1 MGALSTDTVVA
12 VIGAGTMGAGIA
24 QVAAAAGHPVLLM
37 DAQKGAAE
45 KGKAGIEKAL
55 ARLVEKGRMEAGDR
69 DALLGR
75 IEVVGGVSDLA
86 KAGLVIEAIIEDL
99 DIKVGLFKELEG
111 VLGEDAILA
120 SNTSSLSIT
129 ALAAPLENSG
139 RLVGMHFFNPPP
151 LMALVEVITGLAT
164 DSGMAKTV
172 FDTAEAWGKAPVYA
186 KSTPGFIVNRIAR
199 PFYGE
204 GLRLLQ
210 EGAGDPATID
220 AILRDCGGFRMGPF
234 ELMDLVGLD
243 VNLAVTTS
251 VWKLYYNDPRYIPNL
266 MQEEMVAAGRFGRK
280 SGRGWYD
287 YADSAEQPKPKSEP
301 TRPEPEEVRLI
312 GDLGPAAPVADLIRK
327 AGIKVEERD
336 DEEAENLGGIYIGA
350 GGAVGE
356 GGVIKITDGTSAT
369 ERAAVEEE
377 DNLVHLDLCLDYGA
391 CSRVVLAPGD
401 NTEPQVLA
409 LAVGLFQ
416 KLGKDVT
423 VIPDVPGMVLM
434 RILAMLANEAA
445 EAAYHGVATPA
456 GIDTAMMKGVNYPK
470 GPLAWADEISLPWIL
485 MVLEGL
491 TSQYGEDRYR
501 ASALLRRKVFG
512 GGRFHDGS

>member
-1 MGALSTDTVVA
+1 MTALSTDTTIA

-24 QVAAAAGHPVLLM
+24 QVAAAAGHPVMLM
-37 DAQKGAAE
+37 DAQKGAAQ
-45 KGKAGIEKAL
+45 KGRAGIEKAL
-55 ARLVEKGRMEAGDR
+55 ARLVEKGRMEAAER
-69 DALLGR
+69 DALMGR
-75 IEVVGGVSDLA
+75 ITVVDTAGDLA
-86 KAGLVIEAIIEDL
+86 GAGLVIEAIVEDL
-99 DIKVGLFKELEG
+99 EIKVGLFRELEG
-111 VLGEDAILA
+111 IVGKDAILA
-120 SNTSSLSIT
+120 TNTSSLSIT
-129 ALAAPLENSG
+129 ALAAKLDNPA

-151 LMALVEVITGLAT
+151 LMALVEVVTGLAT
-164 DSGMAKTV
+164 DNGLARTV

-186 KSTPGFIVNRIAR
+186 KSTPGFIVNRVAR
-199 PFYGE
+199 PYYGE

-210 EGAGDPATID
+210 EGVGDPATID

-243 VNLAVTTS
+243 VNLAVTKS
-251 VWKLYYNDPRYIPNL
+251 VWNLYYNDPRYIPNL
-266 MQEEMVAAGRFGRK
+266 MQEEMVSAGRFGRK
-280 SGRGWYD
+280 SGLGWFD
-287 YADSAEQPKPKSEP
+287 YSEGAEKPKPRTEP
-301 TRPEPEEVRLI
+301 TRPEPDEVRLI
-312 GDLGPAAPVADLIRK
+312 GDPGPAAPLADLMRK
-327 AGIKVEERD
+327 AGLKVEQRD
-336 DEEAENLGGIYIGA
+336 DDEAENLGGFY
-350 GGAVGE
+350 VGD
-356 GGVIKITDGTSAT
+356 GVIKITDGTSAT

-377 DNLVHLDLCLDYGA
+377 DNLIHLDLCLDYA
-391 CSRVVLAPGD
+391 AASRVVLAPGD
-401 NTEPQVLA
+401 RTEPQALA

-445 EAAYHGVATPA
+445 EAAYHGVATPR

-491 TSQYGEDRYR
+491 ASQYGEDRYR

-512 GGRFHDGS
+512 GGHFHENS